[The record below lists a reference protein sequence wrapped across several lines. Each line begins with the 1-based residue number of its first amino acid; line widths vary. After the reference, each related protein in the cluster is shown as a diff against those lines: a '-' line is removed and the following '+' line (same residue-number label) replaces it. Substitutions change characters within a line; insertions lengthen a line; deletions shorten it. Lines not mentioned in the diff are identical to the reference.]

1 MQTDIYK
8 YFGESFKEKSIEKL
22 ASALLRMMAEGNIC
36 IHFAELTDDERD
48 RCNYQLFLDDLT
60 SLVEKNIVSQD
71 EDGKAPFIY
80 INDRLYLQRY
90 FQYEYQIVNSIGS
103 FVKFNKKSSLF
114 KFCNMSNIPCTE

>member
-8 YFGESFKEKSIEKL
+8 YFGENFKEKSIEKL

-36 IHFAELTDDERD
+36 IHFAELTDDEREKYN
-48 RCNYQLFLDDLT
+48 CQLFLDNLT
-60 SLVEKNIVSQD
+60 SLVEKNIVSEN

-90 FQYEYQIVNSIGS
+90 FQYEHQII
-103 FVKFNKKSSLF
+103 
-114 KFCNMSNIPCTE
+114 